1 MVMAKDMLVGT
12 DKTVSEIA
20 YCLGYQYP
28 QYLSRAFKKL
38 VGCTPNEYRMAR

>member
-1 MVMAKDMLVGT
+1 MDTAKDLLVQT
-12 DKTVSEIA
+12 NKTVSEIA
-20 YCLGYQYP
+20 YTLGYQYP